1 MMIQQ
6 DAIGQI
12 IGAYDLPQH
21 QKQVHD
27 TFLQFLPTK
36 VIRQG
41 LIY

>member
-12 IGAYDLPQH
+12 IGAYDLPKH